1 MPLVILAFFE
11 NMFKSAKQLQWD
23 SNYVGVAMPLTITA
37 TINVTPAGKI
47 YQIEQKKGFEID
59 GLI

>member
-1 MPLVILAFFE
+1 MPLVIPAFFE
-11 NMFKSAKQLQWD
+11 NVFKNAKQLQWD

-47 YQIEQKKGFEID
+47 QQIQQKRGGEID
-59 GLI
+59 W